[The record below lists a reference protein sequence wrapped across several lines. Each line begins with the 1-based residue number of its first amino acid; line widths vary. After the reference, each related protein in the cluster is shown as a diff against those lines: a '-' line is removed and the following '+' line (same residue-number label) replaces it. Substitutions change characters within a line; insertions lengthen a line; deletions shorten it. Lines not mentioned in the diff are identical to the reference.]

1 MKLRRPAEPGVLA
14 RARQRLEP
22 ELAALAAAW
31 TTGPFQ
37 IPEPDAV
44 LQNPGIADAL
54 FEMTDG
60 NCAYCE
66 RSLSAGDRPYWV
78 VTHHRPTWGA
88 VGGDGQVDMT
98 AYWWLIYDW
107 DNLLPVCRDCVRS
120 KGTRFPVDGARA
132 NSVDD
137 LPGELPS
144 LLDPV
149 RDDPAE
155 HLRYDADGTVQ
166 ALTERG
172 RVTCEVL
179 ALNRDPLVHDRQ
191 TVLRANDPSETAF
204 PTMRT
209 QMAASRLDAVWKQPQ
224 GLGFLTDRLRPG
236 GSSLGLIEEAFVGGP
251 PPAPPLGPTVSA
263 EPPSYD
269 LSAAMDGTGR
279 GKYFTATRWIE
290 RVVIKNFRPIRDL
303 DLNLAR
309 SASDRGPWT
318 VLLGENGSGKS
329 SILHAV
335 ALTLMGGEQRRA
347 LGIDARTYLR
357 YRARKGLVQVYLS
370 GQTEPFELRWSSG
383 DAEFT
388 GPEPVPALLL
398 GYGATRLLPRAHDG
412 ATDSRAVR
420 VDNLFNPLL
429 PITDPTTWLLSLDDD
444 TFADV
449 AQGIHGLLALGVT
462 DELVR
467 TRRQVRLRQGRAE
480 SDIAGLS
487 DGYQSM
493 VVMACDILRSVLT
506 LWPRAALAEG
516 IVLVD
521 EVGAHLHPRWRMRV
535 VGALRALLPRVQF
548 IISTHDPLCL
558 RGVLDG
564 EVVVVRRNH
573 DGDVVTIVD
582 LPPVTGMR
590 IDQLLTSEHFGLGS
604 TDDPEVADLW
614 ETYYSLQGLSRPTV
628 EQTAH
633 LERVRARLGELEQF
647 GTTERDRLLLTAA
660 ADYIA
665 KRRETGDTVASP
677 TAEVTAEL
685 SQLWAKHLPA
695 EQP

>member
-1 MKLRRPAEPGVLA
+1 MRLRRPGEPGVLA
-14 RARQRLEP
+14 RARERLDP
-22 ELAALAAAW
+22 ELAELAATW
-31 TTGPFQ
+31 TTGSFH

-44 LQNPGIADAL
+44 LQHGDVADIL

-66 RSLSAGDRPYWV
+66 RSLTTGSRLFWV
-78 VTHHRPTWGA
+78 VTHHRPMWGA
-88 VGGDGQVDMT
+88 VGGDGKVDMT
-98 AYWWLIYDW
+98 AYWWLTYDW
-107 DNLLPVCRDCVRS
+107 RNLLPVCPDCVRA

-132 NSVDD
+132 GSVD
-137 LPGELPS
+137 ELPDELPY

-149 RDDPAE
+149 LDDPAE

-179 ALNRDPLVHDRQ
+179 ALNRDPLVRDRQ
-191 TVLRANDPSETAF
+191 AVLQAHDAFETSF
-204 PTMRT
+204 PTMRD
-209 QMAASRLDAVWKQPQ
+209 QLA
-224 GLGFLTDRLRPG
+224 GGRPIG
-236 GSSLGLIEEAFVGGP
+236 PDYAFPKG
-251 PPAPPLGPTVSA
+251 
-263 EPPSYD
+263 YD
-269 LSAAMDGTGR
+269 LTFQAAAPER
-279 GKYFTATRWIE
+279 SPNYFTATRWIE

-329 SILHAV
+329 SVLHAI

-347 LGIDARTYLR
+347 LGIDARNYLR

-370 GQTEPFELRWSSG
+370 GQTEPFELRWASG

-398 GYGATRLLPRAHDG
+398 GYGATRLLPRENDG

-429 PITDPTTWLLSLDDD
+429 PITDPTTWLLSLDED

-462 DELVR
+462 DSLIR
-467 TRRQVRLRQGRAE
+467 TSRTVRLRQGRAE

-535 VGALRALLPRVQF
+535 VGALRELLPRVQF

-582 LPPVTGMR
+582 LPPVAGMR

-604 TDDPEVADLW
+604 TDDPEVAELW
-614 ETYYSLQGLSRPTV
+614 ETYYSLQGLVRPTA
-628 EQTAH
+628 EQAAH

-665 KRRETGDTVASP
+665 KRRETGDAAAPPST
-677 TAEVTAEL
+677 EITAEL
-685 SQLWAKHLPA
+685 SKLWAKHLPA
-695 EQP
+695 GQP